1 LGGYW
6 RWLSAERA
14 VVREVPA
21 VDYRNDMYPHSK
33 PEMGVFA
40 FVVRSVLFDGS
51 AGDSETFS
59 AVARV
64 LPASQKL
71 PASVTNGGTFPI
83 RYSLPYIVYN
93 IYADAWRP
101 WTPMLDYDQQYT
113 PASYYISPSTV
124 WGPFPSNTQFTF
136 NFYVW
141 NYGASGQKFDVSA
154 VFRVRL
160 PSLPVH
166 YRYYNSYYKITDY
179 YVFEDWIRVVKP

>member
-93 IYADAWRP
+93 IYADA
-101 WTPMLDYDQQYT
+101 
-113 PASYYISPSTV
+113 
-124 WGPFPSNTQFTF
+124 
-136 NFYVW
+136 
-141 NYGASGQKFDVSA
+141 
-154 VFRVRL
+154 
-160 PSLPVH
+160 
-166 YRYYNSYYKITDY
+166 
-179 YVFEDWIRVVKP
+179 